1 MKSALE
7 LNKLLFKFA
16 LLYHV
21 DIQETSREDNVK
33 FNLQRITWESKT
45 SWRVYLSSIQRAW
58 NTKFCQTWC
67 HLRDKV
73 DLLQKSHFEL
83 LGGWLHRLSHDSL
96 LFVFCI
102 FIYNVSTFIFYLQ
115 ILDFY
120 SNICSNS
127 NKNFYNNNR

>member
-21 DIQETSREDNVK
+21 ETMRQCQIQPSKDNLGEENILKSVSFK
-33 FNLQRITWESKT
+33 LSK
-45 SWRVYLSSIQRAW
+45 SLKY
-58 NTKFCQTWC
+58 KFCQTWC
-67 HLRDKV
+67 HLSDKL

-83 LGGWLHRLSHDSL
+83 LGGWLHCLSHDSL

>member
-7 LNKLLFKFA
+7 LNKLLFKFT

-45 SWRVYLSSIQRAW
+45 SWRVYLSSFQRAW

-67 HLRDKV
+67 HLRDKL
-73 DLLQKSHFEL
+73 DLLQKSHFEP

-120 SNICSNS
+120 SNIRSNS
-127 NKNFYNNNR
+127 NKNFYNDNR